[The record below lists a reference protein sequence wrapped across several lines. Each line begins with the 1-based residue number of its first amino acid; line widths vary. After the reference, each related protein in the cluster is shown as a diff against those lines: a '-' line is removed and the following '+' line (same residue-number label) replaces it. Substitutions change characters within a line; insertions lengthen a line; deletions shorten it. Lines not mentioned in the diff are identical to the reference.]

1 MPGCCDS
8 KGWTEFQQ
16 LIELA
21 GAAGDSVAAA
31 IYGMAGIWPLQPP
44 FAAAKQAL
52 MPLPP
57 TEETTADERANI
69 WVVIRTQARC
79 KDP

>member
-8 KGWTEFQQ
+8 KGWTEFQPLTEAGRQAQ
-16 LIELA
+16 LF
-21 GAAGDSVAAA
+21 VAAA

-57 TEETTADERANI
+57 TEETTDERANI

>member
-1 MPGCCDS
+1 MLRLERMGGIPATHRA
-8 KGWTEFQQ
+8 GW
-16 LIELA
+16 
-21 GAAGDSVAAA
+21 AASDSVAAA

-44 FAAAKQAL
+44 FSAAKQAL

-57 TEETTADERANI
+57 TEETTDERANI

>member
-1 MPGCCDS
+1 MLRLERMA
-8 KGWTEFQQ
+8 EFPP
-16 LIELA
+16 LIELLYHS
-21 GAAGDSVAAA
+21 DSVAAA

-44 FAAAKQAL
+44 FSAAKQAL

-57 TEETTADERANI
+57 TEETTDERANI